1 MISTAVIPRIA
12 KVIENGGF
20 DPWSSKHVRRAA
32 ELAEEL
38 EMSMSKMDLKFQ
50 VRFSMHVSRIRRLT
64 GTAIS

>member
-12 KVIENGGF
+12 KVIENGAF
-20 DPWSSKHVRRAA
+20 DPWSSKHVRRAT

-50 VRFSMHVSRIRRLT
+50 VRVESI
-64 GTAIS
+64 AIPCV

>member
-50 VRFSMHVSRIRRLT
+50 VR
-64 GTAIS
+64 

>member
-20 DPWSSKHVRRAA
+20 DPWSSRHVRRAA

-50 VRFSMHVSRIRRLT
+50 VRLRAYMLLIV
-64 GTAIS
+64 